1 MRKFKTKEA
10 MMKVASFLMA
20 QGKTVSYRP
29 ATECV
34 DGFIGW
40 ILFF

>member
-1 MRKFKTKEA
+1 MKYFKDKATLLDE
-10 MMKVASFLMA
+10 VAILVA
-20 QGKTVSYRP
+20 QGKNVSYRP

-40 ILFF
+40 ILFL